1 MQDSAMLVRTGDRTV
16 QKWVWTGAKMCLNGA
31 DAAQIFDLVM
41 KHIFFAAS
49 SLHGLLEIECR

>member
-1 MQDSAMLVRTGDRTV
+1 MQDSAMLVRTGECKKT
-16 QKWVWTGAKMCLNGA
+16 VWTGAKMCLKGA

-49 SLHGLLEIECR
+49 SLHGLLEVECR